1 MFRSFPCL
9 VPALSELSIAAGV
22 NMKILVLGGNGFI
35 GSHVVDHLLAAGHKV
50 RVFDHVP
57 ERYREPLKQVEYR
70 LGRFDDT
77 FQVAEALQG
86 VDAVC
91 HLISTTVPGTSNL
104 DPVAD
109 VESNLVNTL
118 HLLEQMREKGLHR
131 ILYLSSGGT
140 VYGNPES
147 SPIKESHPL
156 NPISSYGIVK
166 VAIEKYLNMY
176 HQIYDL
182 QPIILRPSNPY
193 GPRQGHTGVQGL
205 IGTLLA
211 RMLAGEPLEIWGD
224 GSIVR
229 DYMHVNDLARLCVT
243 ALESDVCDV
252 FNAGSGEGHSINQ
265 IVDLIREKVADD
277 VHVNYCQGRAFDVQ
291 QVVLDIDRAR
301 AQFGWQPEIT
311 LGEGLED
318 HLKWLHSL

>member
-1 MFRSFPCL
+1 
-9 VPALSELSIAAGV
+9 
-22 NMKILVLGGNGFI
+22 MKVLVLGGNGFI
-35 GSHVVDHLLAAGHKV
+35 GSHVVDQLLAVGHKV
-50 RVFDHVP
+50 RVFDRSS

-70 LGRFDDT
+70 QGRFDDT

-104 DPVAD
+104 NPVAD
-109 VESNLVNTL
+109 VQSNLVNTL
-118 HLLEQMREKGLHR
+118 YLLEQMRKKGLRR

-147 SPIKESHPL
+147 SPVSEEYPL

-166 VAIEKYLNMY
+166 MAVEKYLYMY
-176 HQIYDL
+176 QQLYEL
-182 QPIILRPSNPY
+182 QPVILRPSNPY
-193 GPRQGHTGVQGL
+193 GPRQGHAGVQGL

-211 RMLAGEPLEIWGD
+211 RAFSGEPLEIWGD

-229 DYMHVNDLARLCVT
+229 DYMHVSDLARLCVS
-243 ALESDVCDV
+243 ALESNSCGV

-265 IVDLIREKVADD
+265 IIVMIRDLTGGELEVRYEEA
-277 VHVNYCQGRAFDVQ
+277 RAFDVKE
-291 QVVLDIDRAR
+291 VVLDISRAS
-301 AQFGWQPEIT
+301 AEFGWKPAVPLPDGIREH
-311 LGEGLED
+311 LE
-318 HLKWLHSL
+318 WLRCL